1 MKIIHGLF
9 AFLLLPVLICS
20 GFFYSNKTDSLL
32 LELKNNLPDSI
43 KVKTLIDI
51 VEHNELSKDSTNFL
65 IKEALKTAEHSK
77 RADLISR
84 AMHYLTHWHIGNTR
98 NQDTILFHCR
108 SHLQRMQQ
116 MRYAKGVALALS
128 NLGGAYTWYSLDSS
142 LFYNWK
148 TVELYK
154 ELKEFKSANTAKI
167 NLANVY
173 LEMKR
178 YNEAIDIYRQ
188 TVDFFIKNGNSS
200 EAGLSYFNMS
210 ECYVRLGDLAN
221 AEKYINK
228 GCALNDTS
236 THESN
241 MAYCYAMLGDVF
253 VVQGKTGEAKTMYER
268 ILSISTP
275 KNTDYILYR
284 AYKGL
289 ADVSFK
295 NAQWNDAINYKKL
308 SWNYSYKDLDTKQSL
323 YKMLYAC
330 DSALGNYKTSLIR
343 YQQYIAV
350 RDSYENVER
359 LKNADALEARYKSKE
374 KQSQIELLDKEKQLQ
389 AAEIEKQ
396 HLLRNLIIILVAV
409 LIAAGGLLFNRF
421 RLKRKIEQ
429 QNALLTERKRIS
441 RELHDDLGAQ
451 LSTAK
456 MFLQSVK
463 GKSQSDYTSIDNSLS
478 LIESSI
484 HDLRTIMDDLQTS
497 TLRDRGYI
505 AATEELVNRV
515 NQLQQINFS
524 LTHHAIE
531 KRLDEKTE
539 HHLFR
544 ITQELINNTIKYAQA
559 KNVNLDLLKRD
570 NKIVLMYED
579 DGVGFDLQNN
589 KRGYG
594 LDNIV
599 SRIQTISGTVEFDT
613 SVNNGFRCVIE
624 V

>member
-1 MKIIHGLF
+1 
-9 AFLLLPVLICS
+9 
-20 GFFYSNKTDSLL
+20 
-32 LELKNNLPDSI
+32 
-43 KVKTLIDI
+43 
-51 VEHNELSKDSTNFL
+51 
-65 IKEALKTAEHSK
+65 
-77 RADLISR
+77 
-84 AMHYLTHWHIGNTR
+84 
-98 NQDTILFHCR
+98 
-108 SHLQRMQQ
+108 
-116 MRYAKGVALALS
+116 
-128 NLGGAYTWYSLDSS
+128 
-142 LFYNWK
+142 
-148 TVELYK
+148 
-154 ELKEFKSANTAKI
+154 
-167 NLANVY
+167 
-173 LEMKR
+173 
-178 YNEAIDIYRQ
+178 
-188 TVDFFIKNGNSS
+188 
-200 EAGLSYFNMS
+200 
-210 ECYVRLGDLAN
+210 
-221 AEKYINK
+221 
-228 GCALNDTS
+228 
-236 THESN
+236 
-241 MAYCYAMLGDVF
+241 
-253 VVQGKTGEAKTMYER
+253 
-268 ILSISTP
+268 
-275 KNTDYILYR
+275 
-284 AYKGL
+284 
-289 ADVSFK
+289 
-295 NAQWNDAINYKKL
+295 
-308 SWNYSYKDLDTKQSL
+308 
-323 YKMLYAC
+323 
-330 DSALGNYKTSLIR
+330 
-343 YQQYIAV
+343 
-350 RDSYENVER
+350 
-359 LKNADALEARYKSKE
+359 
-374 KQSQIELLDKEKQLQ
+374 LLDKEKQLQ

-524 LTHHAIE
+524 LTHHGVE